1 MTAHESS
8 AQHDGEGLLTYR
20 GQTWKVT
27 SRPEVVDSEGDEQ
40 LMEVWVK
47 RGEGIEQPE

>member
-1 MTAHESS
+1 MAEEVR
-8 AQHDGEGLLTYR
+8 AEQDGEGTLTYR
-20 GQTWKVT
+20 GRTWRVT
-27 SRPEVVDSEGDEQ
+27 SEPIAVDSHDGED